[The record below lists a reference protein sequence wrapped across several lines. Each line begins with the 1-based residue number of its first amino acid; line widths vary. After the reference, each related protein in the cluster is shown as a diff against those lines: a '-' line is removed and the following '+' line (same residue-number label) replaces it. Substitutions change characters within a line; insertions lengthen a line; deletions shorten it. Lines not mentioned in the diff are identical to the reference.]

1 MVMDLLCSAGVN
13 GLDELE
19 TARLLLYVLVHIIID
34 VHLHLYELSM
44 SLSSELGGDT

>member
-1 MVMDLLCSAGVN
+1 MDLLCSAGVN

-34 VHLHLYELSM
+34 AHLHLYELSM
-44 SLSSELGGDT
+44 SSSSELGGDT